1 MRVIIKPTPVS
12 SGIVFCL
19 SLLLAAAPELSQA
32 QDTNVKA
39 EQLLNAMADATRKLD
54 YDGIFI
60 YRRDHHMDTMRLIH
74 KVDGDGEKERLVSLS
89 GHPREVIRDRQTV
102 TCIFPENRVL
112 MVEKSRNQELISR
125 QFPESLEQL
134 AALYKFSVLDE
145 DRIAG
150 RDAWVVDIRPIDGYR
165 YGYRLWIDKENKL
178 LLKSDLQNSDGET
191 LEQILFTKL
200 DVVRNIPDSLL
211 QPSVSGSGY
220 ARIQTSETMPDSVK
234 KPVPWQIRWMPNGFK
249 MRNYEQQSMSEERQ
263 LVDHMVYSDGL
274 AMVSVFIEKSR
285 QPTRF
290 IPGPMKKGALNAYAR
305 LANGYQV
312 TAVGEVPQSTVQR
325 MAISVVTRP

>member
-1 MRVIIKPTPVS
+1 MRVIIKPVPATTGV
-12 SGIVFCL
+12 IFCI
-19 SLLLAAAPELSQA
+19 SMLLAFAPVVVRAEDQDGKA
-32 QDTNVKA
+32 Q
-39 EQLLNAMADATRKLD
+39 QLLNAMADATRKQN

-60 YRRDHHMDTMRLIH
+60 YRRDQRMDTMRLIH
-74 KVDGDGEKERLVSLS
+74 KVDADGEKERLVSLS
-89 GHPREVIRDRQTV
+89 GHPREVIRNKQTV

-125 QFPESLEQL
+125 QFPESLDQVAEF
-134 AALYKFSVLDE
+134 YSFSVVNE

-150 RDAWVVDIRPIDGYR
+150 RDAWVVAIKPNDAYR
-165 YGYRLWIDKENKL
+165 YGYRLWIDKESNL
-178 LLKSDLQNSDGET
+178 LLKSDLQNNTGKI

-200 DVVRNIPDSLL
+200 DVVKNIPDSLL

-220 ARIQTSETMPDSVK
+220 TKIQTSESSPEIVK
-234 KPVPWQIRWMPNGFK
+234 NPAHWQIRWMPAGFK
-249 MRNYEQQSMSEERQ
+249 MRNYEQQSMVEEQ
-263 LVDHMVYSDGL
+263 QVVDHLVYSDGL

-285 QPTRF
+285 QPSRF
-290 IPGPMKKGALNAYAR
+290 IPGPLKKGALNAYAR

-325 MAISVVTRP
+325 MAISVVTEP